1 MPSLYSLQTDRTTR
15 RARFALPAGRVLK
28 NAGLQVGL
36 TAGILAFVLA
46 GAVSAQHRITGSGD
60 VQAKISYCKDCHGV
74 SAQGFNGY
82 YPIPRLAGQQP
93 EYIENQLRAFTE
105 HRRTNNIMFNVAH
118 SLSPAMINAL
128 TAHFASL
135 NPPPIG
141 GAPRQL
147 VAAGRKIF
155 EDGMP
160 EVNIAAC
167 AACHGPEATGSGQ
180 IPRLA
185 GQLYPYMIKTLSNW
199 DKERGRNPTVP
210 DAAAIM
216 SPVAHS
222 LNKSQIEAVAAFVST
237 LRSPRATPNTVQ

>member
-1 MPSLYSLQTDRTTR
+1 VRSLNSLQTDGTTR
-15 RARFALPAGRVLK
+15 ARLVWAARRKLK
-28 NAGLQVGL
+28 NGGSRVGL
-36 TAGILAFVLA
+36 AVLILTFVLV
-46 GAVSAQHRITGSGD
+46 GAVSAQHRISLSGN

-93 EYIENQLRAFTE
+93 EYLENQLRAFIE

-118 SLSPAMINAL
+118 SLSPAMLNAL

-135 NPPPIG
+135 HPPPIG
-141 GAPRQL
+141 GAPRQF
-147 VAAGRKIF
+147 VATGRKIF

-167 AACHGPEATGSGQ
+167 AACHGPDATGSGQ

-210 DAAAIM
+210 DTSAIM

-237 LRSPRATPNTVQ
+237 LR

>member
-1 MPSLYSLQTDRTTR
+1 VRALKSFQNEKTP
-15 RARFALPAGRVLK
+15 RARPRQAGRRLTS
-28 NAGLQVGL
+28 APSRVGL
-36 TAGILAFVLA
+36 AAAVVTLFFV
-46 GAVSAQHRITGSGD
+46 GAVSAQHRISLSGD
-60 VQAKISYCKDCHGV
+60 IQAKISYCKDCHGV
-74 SAQGFNGY
+74 SAQGYNGY
-82 YPIPRLAGQQP
+82 FPIPRLAGQQP
-93 EYIENQLRAFTE
+93 VYLENQLRAFIE

-118 SLSPAMINAL
+118 ALSPAMVNAL
-128 TAHFASL
+128 AAHFASL
-135 NPPPIG
+135 HPPPIG

-147 VAAGRKIF
+147 VSTGRKIF

-185 GQLYPYMIKTLSNW
+185 GQLYPYMIKTLNNW

-222 LNKSQIEAVAAFVST
+222 LNRSQIEAVAAFVST
-237 LRSPRATPNTVQ
+237 LR

>member
-1 MPSLYSLQTDRTTR
+1 MRSLNSLQTDRTTT
-15 RARFALPAGRVLK
+15 ARFVRPASRKLK
-28 NAGLQVGL
+28 NGGSRVGVAVLIL
-36 TAGILAFVLA
+36 TFVLV
-46 GAVSAQHRITGSGD
+46 GAVSAQHRISLSGD
-60 VQAKISYCKDCHGV
+60 VQGKISYCKDCHGV

-93 EYIENQLRAFTE
+93 EYLQNQLRAFIE

-118 SLSPAMINAL
+118 SLSPAMLSAL
-128 TAHFASL
+128 AAHFASL

-147 VAAGRKIF
+147 VATGRKIF

-167 AACHGPEATGSGQ
+167 AACHGPDATGSGQ

-199 DKERGRNPTVP
+199 DKERGRNPTEP
-210 DAAAIM
+210 DTSAIM

-222 LNKSQIEAVAAFVST
+222 LNKSQIDAVAAFVST
-237 LRSPRATPNTVQ
+237 LR

>member
-1 MPSLYSLQTDRTTR
+1 MRYLLQTDRTTR
-15 RARFALPAGRVLK
+15 RARFALAAGHVLK
-28 NAGLQVGL
+28 NAGLQVGF

-141 GAPRQL
+141 GAPCL
-147 VAAGRKIF
+147 PWAG
-155 EDGMP
+155 
-160 EVNIAAC
+160 
-167 AACHGPEATGSGQ
+167 
-180 IPRLA
+180 
-185 GQLYPYMIKTLSNW
+185 
-199 DKERGRNPTVP
+199 
-210 DAAAIM
+210 
-216 SPVAHS
+216 
-222 LNKSQIEAVAAFVST
+222 
-237 LRSPRATPNTVQ
+237 

>member
-1 MPSLYSLQTDRTTR
+1 MKSAAS
-15 RARFALPAGRVLK
+15 RAALAGW
-28 NAGLQVGL
+28 
-36 TAGILAFVLA
+36 ILAFVLA
-46 GAVSAQHRITGSGD
+46 GAASAQHRISVSGD

-93 EYIENQLRAFTE
+93 EYIQNQLRAFIE

-118 SLSPAMINAL
+118 SLSPVMINAL
-128 TAHFASL
+128 TAYFGSL

-147 VAAGRKIF
+147 VATGRKIF

-167 AACHGPEATGSGQ
+167 AACHGPDATGSGQ

-185 GQLYPYMIKTLSNW
+185 GQLYPYMIKTLTNW
-199 DKERGRNPTVP
+199 DKERGRNPTMP
-210 DAAAIM
+210 DTSAIM

-237 LRSPRATPNTVQ
+237 LRSPENAKQGAMRQ

>member
-1 MPSLYSLQTDRTTR
+1 VRALTPLRTERTPGARLR
-15 RARFALPAGRVLK
+15 RASWKLTHARLRVALA
-28 NAGLQVGL
+28 A
-36 TAGILAFVLA
+36 LAATLLFV
-46 GAVSAQHRITGSGD
+46 GAVGAQHRIGASGD
-60 VQAKISYCKDCHGV
+60 VAAKISYCKDCHGV

-82 YPIPRLAGQQP
+82 YPIPRLAGQQR

-141 GAPRQL
+141 GAPRQKI
-147 VAAGRKIF
+147 ATGRKIF

-185 GQLYPYMIKTLSNW
+185 GQLYPYMIN
-199 DKERGRNPTVP
+199 
-210 DAAAIM
+210 
-216 SPVAHS
+216 
-222 LNKSQIEAVAAFVST
+222 
-237 LRSPRATPNTVQ
+237 

>member
-1 MPSLYSLQTDRTTR
+1 MRSLNSIQIGRTTR
-15 RARFALPAGRVLK
+15 RARFAFLA
-28 NAGLQVGL
+28 
-36 TAGILAFVLA
+36 AGILTFASA
-46 GAVSAQHRITGSGD
+46 GAVSAQHRISLSGD
-60 VQAKISYCKDCHGV
+60 IQAKISYCKDCHGV

-93 EYIENQLRAFTE
+93 EYIENQLRAFIE

-147 VAAGRKIF
+147 VATGRKIF

-180 IPRLA
+180 SRDA
-185 GQLYPYMIKTLSNW
+185 KRRVVGNVGGKCNKTYNQQNSTEEQPYEVGKILDW
-199 DKERGRNPTVP
+199 RR
-210 DAAAIM
+210 
-216 SPVAHS
+216 
-222 LNKSQIEAVAAFVST
+222 
-237 LRSPRATPNTVQ
+237 

>member
-1 MPSLYSLQTDRTTR
+1 VRSLNSLQIGRTTR
-15 RARFALPAGRVLK
+15 RALLAFPAGRVLK
-28 NAGLQVGL
+28 NAGSRVGFA
-36 TAGILAFVLA
+36 AGILAFVLA

-147 VAAGRKIF
+147 IATGRKIF

-167 AACHGPEATGSGQ
+167 AACHGPEATGSGV

-185 GQLYPYMIKTLSNW
+185 GQLYPYVVKTLNNW
-199 DKERGRNPTVP
+199 GRERGQNPTIP
-210 DAAAIM
+210 DTAAIM

-237 LRSPRATPNTVQ
+237 LRSPWGTPNTVQ